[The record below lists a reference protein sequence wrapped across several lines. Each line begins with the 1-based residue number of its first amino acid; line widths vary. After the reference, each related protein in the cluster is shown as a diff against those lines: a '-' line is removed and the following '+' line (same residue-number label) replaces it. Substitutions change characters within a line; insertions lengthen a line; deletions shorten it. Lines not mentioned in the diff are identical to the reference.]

1 MATTNECFSIT
12 PFNCFR
18 VWFEWTRIKMEIKID
33 QEVRLRKRI
42 VALRRH
48 CEHKTKQFPRKS
60 GHINQA
66 DTKVLLQ
73 WREREVLVGI
83 TSGASD
89 EEIADKLNIS
99 LTEVKADINSIY
111 KKLNAPNRLQ
121 AVLWA
126 AAHL

>member
-1 MATTNECFSIT
+1 
-12 PFNCFR
+12 
-18 VWFEWTRIKMEIKID
+18 MEKKID
-33 QEVRLRKRI
+33 QEVRLQKRM

-48 CEHKTKQFPRKS
+48 YEHKTKLFSRRSAPR
-60 GHINQA
+60 NQV
-66 DTKVLLQ
+66 DTKALLA

-83 TSGASD
+83 ASGASD
-89 EEIADKLNIS
+89 EEIAKKLNIS
-99 LTEVKADINSIY
+99 LKEIKADINNIY

>member
-1 MATTNECFSIT
+1 
-12 PFNCFR
+12 
-18 VWFEWTRIKMEIKID
+18 MEIKID
-33 QEVRLRKRI
+33 QEVRLRKRR

-48 CEHKTKQFPRKS
+48 YEHQTRQFSRKS
-60 GHINQA
+60 AHRNQT
-66 DTKVLLQ
+66 DTEALLA

-83 TSGASD
+83 ASGASD
-89 EEIADKLNIS
+89 EEIAEKLNIS
-99 LTEVKADINSIY
+99 LREVKADINNIF